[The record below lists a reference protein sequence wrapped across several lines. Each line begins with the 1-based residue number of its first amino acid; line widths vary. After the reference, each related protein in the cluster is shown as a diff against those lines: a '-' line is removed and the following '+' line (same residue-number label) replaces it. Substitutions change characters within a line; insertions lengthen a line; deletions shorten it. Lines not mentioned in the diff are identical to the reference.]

1 MADNE
6 YTSGL
11 NILLGNR
18 ANTGQVQP
26 QSPEKDIQDQYDSG
40 MSGLESLIQGAP
52 AGAVE
57 NTTLDRY
64 ALGQAASGMA
74 ADEYGKLDELKYGS
88 APDQQIVDPASMIS
102 SSGQR
107 VERGLKAGWGDLV
120 KGTGETLDF
129 INAWVKPGD
138 PDPSTSM
145 GDYLKKVGTEYQ
157 NENALI
163 LSEDLK
169 DVRFNDMF
177 KAEFWNSK
185 ISRLVPYAM
194 SFVIPYGFGAKL
206 GGALLG
212 RWGLKT
218 AKALSKVDKS
228 KKIMGMPVGAM
239 GKGIG
244 MGGGG
249 PKGSGILGFLA
260 KDLGKKGYAPTA
272 KLRNTGAFI
281 GGGASANLAEGAYLS
296 GEAYTEMLNETDEN
310 GNKLFTPDEAAF
322 HAADVMGNNMY
333 WMGLDMLQ
341 YGLLFGGI
349 GKSVAKR
356 LVTSPATKE
365 PFKLG
370 IKGLTSFAV
379 RKVLPNL
386 PTIGAYASVEGLTEG
401 IQETYQEWIKYA
413 NIQEAKGEDYETMI
427 DWVKDS
433 DGVKPEIR
441 DLFWSS
447 VGLGGAM
454 GSVRGYIDSKAERQK
469 MLDEKIDLVNNNAKL
484 MDDAKTPDQQYIAE
498 QYVQDNIIADNIWNY
513 GGDGSIVIEYINGM
527 VKDNKMSQE
536 IADEYIK
543 AVEEAEKNYE
553 KHTAN
558 SMLTEAGAKQAFFRE
573 TRKTR
578 NKKQQDL
585 QQASYENDKSVIE
598 ENIKDSKKQKEAL
611 AKLEENHL
619 SIMETLKDDMSVIER
634 EIEDIYTLR
643 ADKAPTAKKTG
654 KRDARFKQQGLTK
667 DEMQEYSQAEAAEKE
682 RLEKGEFT
690 KEEREQKLYE
700 LAETDKSF
708 KDWKADLEKEQGEGF
723 LDQFDN
729 KYVMD
734 KLNPSIAK
742 KTVDTV
748 KELGG
753 KAVEAVK
760 GLFGKAKEAAPSL
773 EQVQDV
779 VGGAI
784 TQLGAMSDKVKSKA
798 TESMTRRMVIEESKK
813 KIKDAKLGN
822 LIKAIKEKDNN
833 TATEEYNKIFHPKE
847 KIAEVAQFYGVSEEV
862 MTKALNKSTEKTI
875 NFIKDKLKENP
886 NLTEQEIKDSMIK
899 EITGKKSKQA
909 LDKLA
914 KVIREKLSKT
924 KESDKDVKKKDQP
937 VVIPKTKEYQ
947 KQEESLQEGP
957 RQIKKADISKGP
969 GNTYI
974 IKTPEGDI
982 RYKDFE
988 GVSDKYVLG
997 EDTDIELRLKKPIKG
1012 QENVVEVD
1020 GKLYFQFKKD
1030 APLYESE
1037 IEVVAKGEVIGKVAQ
1052 QDYKAKDPTKR
1063 AKKADRRTIDK
1074 IVAGVKD
1081 TKENIKKLLSKSF
1094 KDHPQLETIPVNRNL
1109 EVYYDSGFGAYAL
1122 TQEIIQ
1128 KKFPGARGYVVNTQ
1142 LTDDYGSDAVAYA
1155 LGSTILISEDSV
1167 NQSDIIHETGHI
1179 YYSVMKNTPLMK
1191 RIRKLLYKTELYN
1204 KTKLEYPEL
1213 ILFNY
1218 KGDKIT
1224 LGNIYEDILTEI
1236 NNDEDVKGDL
1246 KDIVMEMNDV
1256 QGVNDARFNELFN
1269 ELRIQ
1274 LKSKGYKESRVDLQE
1289 HLIEETF
1296 TRTLE
1301 AYSYGTADAV
1311 LKGSKA
1317 QQQLRQ
1323 DLIEFYKESKKLAT
1337 EEEARDLLTLTV
1349 DNVPTLSLEAAIKH
1363 VLLDFSSADRTSP
1376 KVENSGYAGG
1386 KRAKKSRK
1394 QKVTSRSAI
1403 YSYIGNY
1410 TGRNLTD
1417 QQITDRVL
1425 KDIEKDGKLILE
1437 DPKIVEEYIKAVVT
1451 QKRRM
1456 QEFNNIG
1463 ELFKTQEEEVDGNET
1478 VDYDEETKN
1487 LAVSKSLS
1495 QFFRNIIKLHNAKNP
1510 EALMD
1515 KRDLMYNL
1523 MALAKESMNDPYTFY
1538 DRVRNHDNTNIQSM
1552 LRELDSQF
1560 KNDKALT
1567 NALLLQIQSPLEG
1580 INIETLSHGTLE
1592 FFKDKYGN
1600 VKKRWKKH
1608 RTINKSVEGSAINT
1622 IMKDVKDNGNKV
1634 AQDIADVYNELFSKR
1649 NPDSLKDRYAAAQKI
1664 LDIILDDSGKGKY
1677 VYKQALL
1684 QNRINFKGERDFLHN
1699 ILFNYTKKFGTTILD
1714 NPSFMPF
1721 DKTKQKFIPAVKT
1734 QFGNI
1739 LEPYAWIGDKQGELR
1754 AILTEGLIYSR
1765 PYNYLSMVDNVQ
1777 QDGVSIFNKENS
1789 LHNRMKN
1796 IAEVVQNEIA
1806 VSENDIIHP
1815 NNNIY
1820 TSMLYKLKAD
1830 GELANRK
1837 GEVFANPFN
1846 LTINSGLMRRLI
1858 GETKDPGATEMANTL
1873 NNLSSAELL
1882 AYDFFSFLSKYNEGI
1897 KNKKE
1902 TITYDQPIAVFS
1914 DKSRRYYIESIIAH
1928 NDKNR
1933 KLLLSKIENNPRY
1946 NDTYIKGEKVFPFT
1960 ITNNKIEGIDKAVV
1974 KFKKYIKDN
1983 KELFQNNQDFNE
1995 TKNVDAALEAYYTSY
2010 IANRFMAQQL
2020 FVADHVQTK
2029 DQVDYIKRAAGSIAG
2044 HTVYDRNIM
2053 VEPVIIKDYE
2063 KDGAVENDAMG
2074 YVLPNQA
2081 QAITSKYGV
2090 VQKVGSV
2097 FKFVYNYTEMEGK
2110 HKGKST
2116 YLKFAVHVI
2125 TPKMESENAHMKNI
2139 ADVLRARQE
2148 RVNKISGNPSNLVI
2162 AASESAAKMFVGNKN
2177 HIYDISPD
2185 NFNMDYINTQQD
2197 NLYMEGDAESQMFK
2211 FKGLHGEGLGIQL
2224 ELDKK
2229 SDERFFPSQLF
2240 YHTATNISNA
2250 QEQTLV
2256 DEMFELRTDVMNIN
2270 NKQRNE
2276 GLIPFNNNSVLKERD
2291 LFKSSITEDVYG
2303 NLITSMYEYTHPM
2316 YPYLNAT
2323 HNSMAT
2329 GRITHKGTKMYTKGA
2344 IGYQSS
2350 SLGYDLKAYEA
2361 GLYEG
2366 NEKVLASEAIVPEFL
2381 EKQGVKKGDVFIG
2394 TRVPAHGKV
2403 SSSVFIVKDFHDQV
2417 PGSASATSNITIPA
2431 EVSKNWGADLDGDSI
2446 HMNFKWKKGAELNP
2460 TKEQAKE
2467 TNNWKTKSN
2476 RFINAYIDL
2485 ISRDKKAEITADIN
2499 FEEDA
2504 KIAIKKSK
2512 DFYKKGQ
2519 DKKSSQ
2525 LTPLG
2530 DAQMF
2535 EDNVP
2540 AKHLVGIIASLQRTF
2555 NIMSN
2560 SQDALPFDITIKGV
2574 DKKVKTTETFN
2585 DNKED
2590 KDDPGTWFGVAQL
2603 LNIALDNAKWQYAGQ
2618 LGLDM
2623 QSVFS
2628 YTMLRRLGYSLNDLS
2643 VMFNDPIVK
2652 DYMEYKRSKSKNY
2665 ISNDSEI
2672 KQLFEEKSDLFE
2684 NEFLEFT
2691 KSKGIYANLNS
2702 IMQQKKI
2709 DINLNNLKSSNE
2721 KTVKKEQGK
2730 ILAMIYSLEKFN
2742 QYIINP
2748 FSKAFTIHQT
2758 IEKNPNELNK
2768 INLAIKEVSKPDTVI
2783 PLLGKQGV
2791 LYTLKDKTIN
2801 NQIVDHATKLFDTI
2815 LERASKTDIRYTP
2828 YMQGILLDKKID
2840 SQTINQII
2848 INDLKNNIAVLNDG
2862 KSPKDLVIEFKDL
2875 LKRNPENEFLTKVL
2889 EIKTLKNGNDVV
2901 VLNSIETGDLV
2912 SQARIEEFR
2921 EAFDELNPTDQNLIF
2936 KLEYQFNGFGLTGAY
2951 GSAQSF
2957 TPFFSKKYIE
2967 KINEEIKTIVE
2978 NNQTKEPN
2986 GTELSQAISDIKN
2999 KPQSYDARKG
3009 IKEVSKNNNNF
3020 EIKLPGKKAK
3030 KRIYSETSYNNDYLG
3045 SGVER
3050 LSFENWNKDKGI
3062 DISKIDKNST
3072 TYEMQFD
3079 RYNSYL
3085 HQLDLVRNM
3094 ENNLLKKPL
3103 SKYTTEGLYDLA
3115 RDLRKMDN
3123 AASKGLAYEVEK
3135 EIGQKVFKKQAD
3147 FLRRKGAEQGYKY
3160 NVPGEDGVP
3169 QEDLSNFRAWL
3180 GSNNMTSKR
3189 PEIQYLI
3196 NEAQKEYRK
3205 YLRSFKR
3212 YKNMIEGAN
3221 NALIRSKMKGIS
3233 VLERV
3238 RQGFDQ
3244 NARYQYIYGNI
3255 ATLEGGN
3262 VRLFTEE
3269 EIAEN
3274 FDNLTQEERNY
3285 YNQYKAVAE
3294 LLLGAQ
3300 ETNGT
3305 VVPGM
3310 QMGEIENMSRSGL
3323 FSLYDSMIDSS
3334 DYNRVLVYGTDKD
3347 GKRALKTFYEWKYDV
3362 YKGRTK
3368 KLRLDSGREI
3378 LELDKLRTKA
3388 KQLKAKGKHEDGT
3401 DIMLSDAEYDALVNN
3416 GGMLKRMVGYEA
3428 TGIDAELIQEY
3439 ERRKGVKAQKITY
3452 DINTTLLEFARGS
3465 IFRHGENLNEIP
3477 DGFAGMGN
3485 LAILTDSII
3494 AFNKNLDNKNAV
3506 NYLTRWW
3513 KEGFIERKQQQ
3524 SSLGKSGDKV
3534 IDLFVRLTS
3543 LRLLGFNMTVA
3554 VGNVLAGKYQ
3564 ELRKRGGKQFIKGE
3578 SRYWKDI
3585 MKSRN
3590 ILKENRIIEYSF
3602 DDFVHLSEPKGMF
3615 GQIEKLSY
3623 IFMDKT
3629 EGYIQG
3635 AAFLGELTDQEYN
3648 TGNISEQRVM
3658 QINHKIST
3666 LHGEGYTALDQNM
3679 LAMYSY
3685 GRALLQFKKWFVTLI
3700 QDRFKAED
3708 IDRFGEVN
3716 VGSYRAAGE
3725 FTVNLFK
3732 QFFKGEITMES
3743 IVNVYNNSS
3752 EKRQKEMK
3760 AYINGLG
3767 IGVTLLSLIAIME
3780 DDDDTD
3786 QGTLRA
3792 LKKLSNDVFVTTD
3805 LKRFVNYTMV
3815 PASLSTIKNTMR
3827 MMEESVRGD
3836 KIKRTGPYGEAG
3848 TSKALKTA
3856 KYDISPYA
3864 SVRKSIANR
3873 LYTGAQEKKETSSL
3887 IR

>member
-11 NILLGNR
+11 NVLLGDR
-18 ANTGQVQP
+18 ANARQVKP

-74 ADEYGKLDELKYGS
+74 ADEYGKLDELSYGS
-88 APDQQIVDPASMIS
+88 APQQQIVDPASMIS

-129 INAWVKPGD
+129 INAWARPGD

-157 NENALI
+157 NENALV
-163 LSEDLK
+163 LSEDLQ
-169 DVRFNDMF
+169 DITFRDMF
-177 KAEFWNSK
+177 RPEFWTSK

-194 SFVIPYGFGAKL
+194 SFVVPYGIGAKA

-212 RWGLKT
+212 RYGLKA
-218 AKALSKVDKS
+218 AKALSKADKS

-244 MGGGG
+244 MGGNGI
-249 PKGSGILGFLA
+249 KGSGILGYLA
-260 KDLGKKGYAPTA
+260 KDLGKKGIAPTA

-281 GGGASANLAEGAYLS
+281 GGGAGANLAEGAYLS

-310 GNKLFTPDEAAF
+310 GNKLFTPDEAAS
-322 HAADVMGNNMY
+322 HAAGVMADNAW
-333 WMGLDMLQ
+333 WMGVDALQ

-349 GKSVAKR
+349 GKNMARRLIINPVAKDP
-356 LVTSPATKE
+356 LK
-365 PFKLG
+365 KG
-370 IKGLTSFAV
+370 ISALTAQAV

-386 PTIGAYASVEGLTEG
+386 PAAGAYASIEGITEG
-401 IQETYQEWIKYA
+401 VQETYQEWIKYV
-413 NIQEAKGEDYETMI
+413 NIQEAKGEDYESMT
-427 DWVKDS
+427 DWIKDG
-433 DGVKPEIR
+433 DGVKAEIR

-454 GSVRGYIDSKAERQK
+454 GGARGYYDAVAERQK
-469 MLDEKIDLVNNNAKL
+469 MKDEKADLINNNAKL
-484 MDDAKTPDQQYIAE
+484 RDDAKTPDQQYIAE
-498 QYVQDNIIADNIWNY
+498 QYIQDNILADNIWNY
-513 GGDGSIVIEYINGM
+513 GGDGSVVIEYINNM
-527 VKDNKMSQE
+527 VKDNKMGQE
-536 IADEYIK
+536 TADEYIK

-553 KHTAN
+553 KHTLN
-558 SMLTEAGAKQAFFRE
+558 SLLTESGAKQAFFRE

-585 QQASYENDKSVIE
+585 QQASYENDKAVTI
-598 ENIKDSKKQKEAL
+598 ENIKDSKKQKAAL

-643 ADKAPTAKKTG
+643 ADKAPTAEKTG

-667 DEMQEYSQAEAAEKE
+667 DEMQEYSQEEATEKE

-700 LAETDKSF
+700 LSNTDKSF

-734 KLNPSIAK
+734 KISPSIAK

-753 KAVEAVK
+753 KALETAKDLGGKAVEGVK
-760 GLFGKAKEAAPSL
+760 GLFGKAKDKAKSPETKEA
-773 EQVQDV
+773 
-779 VGGAI
+779 I
-784 TQLGAMSDKVKSKA
+784 KKVKEYTEDKITPTAKKYLLKLLESGKIAATTVASIVGTGINKIINRGDIDKA
-798 TESMTRRMVIEESKK
+798 VKKEERAESK
-813 KIKDAKLGN
+813 
-822 LIKAIKEKDNN
+822 E
-833 TATEEYNKIFHPKE
+833 
-847 KIAEVAQFYGVSEEV
+847 
-862 MTKALNKSTEKTI
+862 
-875 NFIKDKLKENP
+875 
-886 NLTEQEIKDSMIK
+886 
-899 EITGKKSKQA
+899 
-909 LDKLA
+909 
-914 KVIREKLSKT
+914 KT
-924 KESDKDVKKKDQP
+924 KESDKDVKKKDQT

-947 KQEESLQEGP
+947 RQEESLQEGP

-1030 APLYESE
+1030 TPLYESE

-1052 QDYKAKDPTKR
+1052 QDYKAKGPTKR
-1063 AKKADRRTIDK
+1063 AKKVDKRVIDK

-1081 TKENIKKLLSKSF
+1081 AKENIKKLLSKSF

-1122 TQEIIQ
+1122 AQEIIQ

-1155 LGSTILISEDSV
+1155 LGSAILISEDSV

-1179 YYSVMKNTPLMK
+1179 YYSLMKNTPLMK

-1218 KGDKIT
+1218 KGDKVT
-1224 LGNIYEDILTEI
+1224 LGNIYENILTEI
-1236 NNDEDVKGDL
+1236 NNDEEVTGDL
-1246 KDIVMEMNDV
+1246 KDIVIEMSDV

-1289 HLIEETF
+1289 HLTEETF

-1301 AYSYGTADAV
+1301 SYSYGTADAV

-1317 QQQLRQ
+1317 QQQLRK

-1337 EEEARDLLTLTV
+1337 EEEARDLLALTV

-1386 KRAKKSRK
+1386 KRAKKSRL

-1410 TGRNLTD
+1410 TGRSLTD

-1425 KDIEKDGKLILE
+1425 KDIEKDGRLILD
-1437 DPKIVEEYIKAVVT
+1437 DPKIVEGYIKAVVT

-1456 QEFNNIG
+1456 QEFDNIG
-1463 ELFKTQEEEVDGNET
+1463 ELFNTKEEEVDSSET

-1487 LAVSKSLS
+1487 LGVSKSLS
-1495 QFFRNIIKLHNAKNP
+1495 QFFRSIIKLHNAKNP
-1510 EALMD
+1510 DTLMD

-1523 MALAKESMNDPYTFY
+1523 MALAKESINDSYMFY
-1538 DRVRNHDNTNIQSM
+1538 DRVRNHDNSNTRFM
-1552 LRELDSQF
+1552 LDELDSQF
-1560 KNDKALT
+1560 KNDKVLT

-1580 INIETLSHGTLE
+1580 IKIETLSHNTLE
-1592 FFKDKYGN
+1592 FFKNKYGN
-1600 VKKRWKKH
+1600 IEKRWKKYK
-1608 RTINKSVEGSAINT
+1608 TINKSVEGSALNT
-1622 IMKDVKDNGNKV
+1622 ILKDVKNNNSVIKKE
-1634 AQDIADVYNELFSKR
+1634 IIEVYNTLFQNYK
-1649 NPDSLKDRYAAAQKI
+1649 PTKKAKYAAAERI
-1664 LDIILDDSGKGKY
+1664 LNIILDKSSKGKFI
-1677 VYKQALL
+1677 YKQALL
-1684 QNRINFKGERDFLHN
+1684 QNKINFKGESVLLEN
-1699 ILFNYTKKFGTTILD
+1699 ILFEHTRNEYG
-1714 NPSFMPF
+1714 NPSLTYSPEGEIIAHGGKKVGFIF
-1721 DKTKQKFIPAVKT
+1721 DRGKTE
-1734 QFGNI
+1734 FGKG
-1739 LEPYAWIGDKQGELR
+1739 LFEKQGELNG
-1754 AILTEGLIYSR
+1754 ILTEGLVYSR
-1765 PYNYLSMVDNVQ
+1765 PYNYLSMVDNVK
-1777 QDGVSIFNKENS
+1777 QDGVSVFNKENS

-1796 IAEVVQNEIA
+1796 IAEVVQNDIA
-1806 VSENDIIHP
+1806 INENDIMHS

-1830 GELANRK
+1830 GELANNK
-1837 GEVFANPFN
+1837 GEILDNPFN
-1846 LTINSGLMRRLI
+1846 LTINSGLMRRLVR
-1858 GETKDPGATEMANTL
+1858 GTKDPGASQIANTL
-1873 NNLSSAELL
+1873 NDLSSAELL
-1882 AYDFFSFLSKYNEGI
+1882 ASDFFSFLSRYNEGL
-1897 KNKKE
+1897 KNNK
-1902 TITYDQPIAVFS
+1902 TRIIYDQPIAVFS
-1914 DKSRRYYIESIIAH
+1914 DKSRRYYIESLIAH
-1928 NDKNR
+1928 NDITR
-1933 KLLLSKIENNPRY
+1933 KVILSKITNNPVY
-1946 NDTYIKGEKVFPFT
+1946 KEKLKYKGTEKEAGKEIFPFT
-1960 ITNNKIEGIDKAVV
+1960 ITNNRIEGMSGLIQNW
-1974 KFKKYIKDN
+1974 KDFANKN
-1983 KELFQNNQDFNE
+1983 KELFKNNEDLKE
-1995 TKNVDAALEAYYTSY
+1995 TENVDAALEAYLTSY

-2020 FVADHVQTK
+2020 FVADHRQTK
-2029 DQVDYIKRAAGSIAG
+2029 DEVDYIKRAAGSIAG

-2097 FKFVYNYTEMEGK
+2097 FKFVYNYTEMDGK

-2148 RVNKISGNPSNLVI
+2148 RINQVSGNPSNLVI
-2162 AASESAAKMFVGNKN
+2162 AASESASKLFVGDKS

-2197 NLYMEGDAESQMFK
+2197 NLYMEGDVESQMFK

-2240 YHTATNISNA
+2240 YHTATNINNA
-2250 QEQTLV
+2250 QEQKLV

-2270 NKQRNE
+2270 NEQRNK
-2276 GLIPFNNNSVLKERD
+2276 GLIPFGNNDVIKEKD
-2291 LFKSSITEDVYG
+2291 LLKSSITEDVYG
-2303 NLITSMYEYTHPM
+2303 NLLPSMYEYTHPM

-2323 HNSMAT
+2323 HNSAAT

-2381 EKQGVKKGDVFIG
+2381 EKQGIKRGDVFIG

-2460 TKEQAKE
+2460 TERQAKE

-2476 RFINAYIDL
+2476 RFIDAYIDL

-2504 KIAIKKSK
+2504 KIAIEKSK
-2512 DFYKKGQ
+2512 DFYGEGK

-2530 DAQMF
+2530 DAEMF

-2684 NEFLEFT
+2684 NEFLNFT
-2691 KSKGIYANLNS
+2691 KNKGIYANLNS
-2702 IMQQKKI
+2702 IMSQQKEGRGFI
-2709 DINLNNLKSSNE
+2709 NINLNNLKSSSK
-2721 KTVKKEQGK
+2721 KTVKAEQGK
-2730 ILAMIYSLEKFN
+2730 VLAMIYSLEKFN
-2742 QYIINP
+2742 QHIIKP

-2768 INLAIKEVSKPDTVI
+2768 TNLAIKEASKPDTVI

-2791 LYTLKDKTIN
+2791 LYTLKNKTIN
-2801 NQIVDHATKLFDTI
+2801 NQIVDHATKLFDTV

-2828 YMQGILLDKKID
+2828 YMQSILLDKKVD

-2848 INDLKNNIAVLNDG
+2848 ITNLKNNIPVLNNA

-2875 LKRNPENEFLTKVL
+2875 LKRQSENEFITKAL
-2889 EIKTLKNGNDVV
+2889 EIKQKNGNDVV
-2901 VLNSIETGDLV
+2901 ILNSIETGDLV

-2921 EAFDELNPTDQNLIF
+2921 EAFDNLNPADQDLIF
-2936 KLEYQFNGFGLTGAY
+2936 NLEYQFNGFGLTGAY

-2957 TPFFSKKYIE
+2957 TPFFSKEYIKKINKYIE
-2967 KINEEIKTIVE
+2967 DIVDK
-2978 NNQTKEPN
+2978 NQTEKSN
-2986 GTELSQAISDIKN
+2986 GTEINQAIKVIRN
-2999 KPQSYDARKG
+2999 KPQSYDARG
-3009 IKEVSKNNNNF
+3009 SVKEVSKNNNSF
-3020 EIKLPGKKAK
+3020 EIKEPGKKPK
-3030 KRIYSETSYNNDYLG
+3030 KRIYSETSYNNDHLG
-3045 SGVER
+3045 SGVTEMI
-3050 LSFENWNKDKGI
+3050 FEDWAKDKGI
-3062 DISKIDKNST
+3062 NISKIDKNSK
-3072 TYEMQFD
+3072 TYEMLFD

-3085 HQLDLVRNM
+3085 HQLGLVRNM
-3094 ENNLLKKPL
+3094 ESNLLKKPL
-3103 SKYTTEGLYDLA
+3103 SKYTLEGLYDLA

-3123 AASKGLAYEVEK
+3123 TASKGLAYKVEK

-3147 FLRRKGAEQGYKY
+3147 FLRKKGTEQGYKY

-3221 NALIRSKMKGIS
+3221 DALIKSKMKGIS
-3233 VLERV
+3233 ILERV

-3244 NARYQYIYGNI
+3244 NVRYQYIYGNI

-3262 VRLFTEE
+3262 VRMFTPE

-3274 FDNLTQEERNY
+3274 GVELTKEELDY
-3285 YNQYKAVAE
+3285 YNMYKAVAQ

-3300 ETNGT
+3300 NTNGV

-3310 QMGEIENMSRSGL
+3310 QIGEIENMSRSGL

-3347 GKRALKTFYEWKYDV
+3347 GTRALKTFYEWKYDV

-3368 KLRLDSGREI
+3368 KLKLDSGKEI

-3416 GGMLKRMVGYEA
+3416 GAMLKRMVGYEA

-3524 SSLGKSGDKV
+3524 SRLGKSGDKA
-3534 IDLFVRLTS
+3534 IDLFVRITS
-3543 LRLLGFNMTVA
+3543 LRLLGFNVSVA
-3554 VGNVLAGKYQ
+3554 IGNVLAGKYQ
-3564 ELRKRGGKQFIKGE
+3564 ELRKRGGKQFVKGE

-3585 MKSRN
+3585 MRSRN

-3602 DDFVHLSEPKGMF
+3602 DDFVHLSEPKGLF

-3725 FTVNLFK
+3725 FTVNLFR

-3815 PASLSTIKNTMR
+3815 PASLSTMKNTMR

-3848 TSKALKTA
+3848 TSKAAKTA
-3856 KYDISPYA
+3856 LYDIAPYA

-3873 LYTGAQEKKETSSL
+3873 SYKGQQEKKETSSL

>member
-74 ADEYGKLDELKYGS
+74 ADEYSKLDELSYGS
-88 APDQQIVDPASMIS
+88 APQQQIVDPAEMIS
-102 SSGQR
+102 SPGQR

-120 KGTGETLDF
+120 KGTGDMVNF
-129 INAWVKPGD
+129 MNAWVKPGD
-138 PDPSTSM
+138 PDPSTPI
-145 GDYLKKVGTEYQ
+145 GEYLKKVGTEFQ

-163 LSEDLK
+163 LSEDLQ
-169 DVRFNDMF
+169 DITFRDMLRG
-177 KAEFWNSK
+177 EFWNSK

-194 SFVIPYGFGAKL
+194 SFIVPYGVGASIGRGAAGMLGKWGAKT
-206 GGALLG
+206 
-212 RWGLKT
+212 LKSVS
-218 AKALSKVDKS
+218 KADKS
-228 KKIMGMPVGAM
+228 RTFMGMPVGTM
-239 GKGIG
+239 GKGVG
-244 MGGGG
+244 MGSSGRQ
-249 PKGSGILGFLA
+249 GSGLLGFIA
-260 KDLGKKGYAPTA
+260 KDLGKKGIAPTK
-272 KLRNTGAFI
+272 KLRDLGGFV
-281 GGGASANLAEGAYLS
+281 GGGFGANMAEGAYLS

-310 GNKLFTPDEAAF
+310 GNKLFTPDEAAS
-322 HAADVMGNNMY
+322 HAAGVMGDNLK
-333 WMGLDMLQ
+333 WVAVDALQ
-341 YGLLFGGI
+341 YGVLFGGL
-349 GKSVAKR
+349 GKNMARR
-356 LVTSPATKE
+356 LVSSPAQKE
-365 PFKLG
+365 PFKLSV
-370 IKGLTSFAV
+370 KGLTDFAV
-379 RKVLPNL
+379 RKALPL
-386 PTIGAYASVEGLTEG
+386 MPAGAAYASVEGITEG
-401 IQETYQEWIKYA
+401 IQETYQEWIKYTA
-413 NIQEAKGEDYETMI
+413 IQEAKGEDYETLT
-427 DWVKDS
+427 DWVKDG
-433 DGVKPEIR
+433 DGVRPEIR
-441 DLFWSS
+441 DLFWSA
-447 VGLGGAM
+447 VGLGAAM
-454 GSVRGYIDSKAERQK
+454 GGSRGFYDANAERQK
-469 MLDEKIDLVNNNAKL
+469 MLDEKIDLLNNNAKML
-484 MDDAKTPDQQYIAE
+484 DDAKTLDE
-498 QYVQDNIIADNIWNY
+498 QYEAEERMFDNVIGFNVWNY
-513 GGDGSIVIEYINGM
+513 DGDGSISVEYINNL
-527 VKDNKMSQE
+527 VKDGKRSQE
-536 IADEYIK
+536 WADGKIK
-543 AVEEAEKNYE
+543 DVEQLEKNFE
-553 KHTAN
+553 KHSIN
-558 SMLTEAGAKQAFFRE
+558 SILTESGAKAAFFKE
-573 TRKTR
+573 TRKT
-578 NKKQQDL
+578 KKLKEIEIEKAIYEKDK
-585 QQASYENDKSVIE
+585 SIINETYENSKERE
-598 ENIKDSKKQKEAL
+598 EKL
-611 AKLEENHL
+611 AVLKENH
-619 SIMETLKDDMSVIER
+619 SIVIKEKQEELDILKTELQ
-634 EIEDIYTLR
+634 DIYTLR
-643 ADKAPTAKKTG
+643 MDKAPIAKKTG
-654 KRDARFKQQGLTK
+654 KRDARFKKQGLTK
-667 DEMQEYSQAEAAEKE
+667 EQMQEYSQEAVAEKE
-682 RLEKGEFT
+682 RLEKGDFT

-748 KELGG
+748 KELGTKAFETAKDLGG
-753 KAVEAVK
+753 KAAEGVK
-760 GLFGKAKEAAPSL
+760 GLF
-773 EQVQDV
+773 
-779 VGGAI
+779 
-784 TQLGAMSDKVKSKA
+784 T
-798 TESMTRRMVIEESKK
+798 
-813 KIKDAKLGN
+813 
-822 LIKAIKEKDNN
+822 
-833 TATEEYNKIFHPKE
+833 
-847 KIAEVAQFYGVSEEV
+847 
-862 MTKALNKSTEKTI
+862 
-875 NFIKDKLKENP
+875 
-886 NLTEQEIKDSMIK
+886 
-899 EITGKKSKQA
+899 
-909 LDKLA
+909 
-914 KVIREKLSKT
+914 KT
-924 KESDKDVKKKDQP
+924 KEVVTSEETKKEVKSNLDKAKNWVEKNLESSKEAISEVIEKAKKEGKTAKDVIKELRVGKKLKGATKQVYDAIEKFAAARIADKEGKTWPEFIKGMFTTPQEGVKKKDQKRI
-937 VVIPKTKEYQ
+937 VPKTKDYQ

-988 GVSDKYVLG
+988 GASDKYVLG

-1030 APLYESE
+1030 ASLYESE

-1052 QDYKAKDPTKR
+1052 QDYKAKGPTKR
-1063 AKKADRRTIDK
+1063 AKKADKRAIDK
-1074 IVAGVKD
+1074 IIAGVKD

-1094 KDHPQLETIPVNRNL
+1094 KDHPQLEITQVNSNHNL
-1109 EVYYDSGFGAYAL
+1109 YYESGSYASAKVE
-1122 TQEIIQ
+1122 EIIQ
-1128 KKFPGARGYVVNTQ
+1128 KKFPGKRGYVINKR
-1142 LTDDYGSDAVAYA
+1142 LTDDYGNEVTAYA
-1155 LGSTILISEDSV
+1155 IGSVVLINEDSV

-1191 RIRKLLYKTELYN
+1191 RIRKLLYKTKLYED
-1204 KTKLEYPEL
+1204 TKMEYPEL

-1218 KGDKIT
+1218 KGDKVT
-1224 LGNIYEDILTEI
+1224 LGNIYENILTEI
-1236 NNDEDVKGDL
+1236 NRDENIAGDL
-1246 KDIVMEMNDV
+1246 KDIVIEMSDV

-1317 QQQLRQ
+1317 QQQLRK

-1337 EEEARDLLTLTV
+1337 EEEARDLLTLSV

-1403 YSYIGNY
+1403 YAYISNY

-1437 DPKIVEEYIKAVVT
+1437 DSKIVEGYIKAVVT

-1463 ELFKTQEEEVDGNET
+1463 ELFKTQEDEVDDNQT

-1487 LAVSKSLS
+1487 LGVSKSLS

-1510 EALMD
+1510 DALMD

-1567 NALLLQIQSPLEG
+1567 NALLLQVQSPLEG
-1580 INIETLSHGTLE
+1580 INIETLSHGALQ

-1796 IAEVVQNEIA
+1796 IAEVVQNEITI
-1806 VSENDIIHP
+1806 SENDIMHP
-1815 NNNIY
+1815 DNNIY

-1837 GEVFANPFN
+1837 GEVFTNPFN
-1846 LTINSGLMRRLI
+1846 LTINSGLMRRFI
-1858 GETKDPGATEMANTL
+1858 GEVKDPASLEMANTL
-1873 NNLSSAELL
+1873 NDLTPTELL

-1933 KLLLSKIENNPRY
+1933 KLLLSKIKNNPRY
-1946 NDTYIKGEKVFPFT
+1946 NATYKNGKDKVFPFT
-1960 ITNNKIEGIDKAVV
+1960 ITNNKIEGIDGAVV

-1983 KELFQNNQDFNE
+1983 KELFQNNEDFNE

-2020 FVADHVQTK
+2020 FVADHIQTK
-2029 DQVDYIKRAAGSIAG
+2029 DQIDYIKRAAGSIAG

-2053 VEPVIIKDYE
+2053 VEPVIIKDYY
-2063 KDGAVENDAMG
+2063 KDGAIENDAMG

-2148 RVNKISGNPSNLVI
+2148 RVNKISGDPSNLVI
-2162 AASESAAKMFVGNKN
+2162 AASESAAKMFVGDKN

-2185 NFNMDYINTQQD
+2185 NFNMDYINAQQD
-2197 NLYMEGDAESQMFK
+2197 NLYMEGDAKSQMFK

-2250 QEQTLV
+2250 QEQALV

-2276 GLIPFNNNSVLKERD
+2276 GLIPFNNDSVLKERD

-2381 EKQGVKKGDVFIG
+2381 EKQGVKRGDVFIG

-2476 RFINAYIDL
+2476 RFIDAYIDL

-2530 DAQMF
+2530 DAKMF

-2590 KDDPGTWFGVAQL
+2590 KNDPGTWFGVAQL

-2684 NEFLEFT
+2684 NEFLNFT
-2691 KSKGIYANLNS
+2691 KNKGIYANLNS

-2709 DINLNNLKSSNE
+2709 DINLNNLKNSNKKIV
-2721 KTVKKEQGK
+2721 KTEQGK
-2730 ILAMIYSLEKFN
+2730 VLAMIYSLEKFN
-2742 QYIINP
+2742 QHIINP
-2748 FSKAFTIHQT
+2748 FSKAFTVHQS

-2768 INLAIKEVSKPDTVI
+2768 VNRAIKEASKPNTNI
-2783 PLLGKQGV
+2783 PLLGKKGIP
-2791 LYTLKDKTIN
+2791 YTLKDKTIN

-2828 YMQGILLDKKID
+2828 YMQDIIEHQDDPTYIPYTNIRQSPKVD
-2840 SQTINQII
+2840 SQIINQII
-2848 INDLKNNIAVLNDG
+2848 INDLKNNITVLNDG

-2921 EAFDELNPTDQNLIF
+2921 EAFADLNTDDQNLIF

-2957 TPFFSKKYIE
+2957 TPFFNKEYIE
-2967 KINEEIKTIVE
+2967 KINDWIQTIVD
-2978 NNQTKEPN
+2978 NNQTKEPS

-3009 IKEVSKNNNNF
+3009 IEEASKNNNNF

-3030 KRIYSETSYNNDYLG
+3030 KRIYSETSYNNDHLG
-3045 SGVER
+3045 TGTAR
-3050 LSFENWNKDKGI
+3050 MTFENWNKDKGI
-3062 DISKIDKNST
+3062 DISKIDKNSK
-3072 TYEMQFD
+3072 TYEMLFD

-3085 HQLDLVRNM
+3085 HQLGLVRNM

-3103 SKYTTEGLYDLA
+3103 SKYSLEGLYDLA

-3123 AASKGLAYEVEK
+3123 TASKGLAYEVEK
-3135 EIGQKVFKKQAD
+3135 EIGQKAFKMQVEGFKKTRDREGFIGLKKAG
-3147 FLRRKGAEQGYKY
+3147 LKQGYKY

-3262 VRLFTEE
+3262 IRLFTEE

-3416 GGMLKRMVGYEA
+3416 GAMLKRMVGYEA

-3524 SSLGKSGDKV
+3524 SRLGKSGDKV

-3554 VGNVLAGKYQ
+3554 TGNVLAGKYQ

-3578 SRYWKDI
+3578 KRYWVDRK
-3585 MKSRN
+3585 KSWK
-3590 ILKENRIIEYSF
+3590 ILRENRIIEYSF
-3602 DDFVHLSEPKGMF
+3602 DDFVHLSEPKGVF

-3732 QFFKGEITMES
+3732 QFFKGELTMES
-3743 IVNVYNNSS
+3743 IVNAYNNSS

-3815 PASLSTIKNTMR
+3815 PASLSTMKNTMR

-3873 LYTGAQEKKETSSL
+3873 LYTGPQEKKETSSL

>member
-11 NILLGNR
+11 NVLLGDR
-18 ANTGQVQP
+18 ANARQVKP

-64 ALGQAASGMA
+64 ALGQAASGIA
-74 ADEYGKLDELKYGS
+74 ADEYGKLDELSYGS
-88 APDQQIVDPASMIS
+88 APQQQIVDPASMIS
-102 SSGQR
+102 SPGQR

-120 KGTGETLDF
+120 KGTGDMVSF
-129 INAWVKPGD
+129 MNAWVKPGD
-138 PDPSTSM
+138 PDPSTPI
-145 GDYLKKVGTEYQ
+145 GEYLKKVGTEFQ

-163 LSEDLK
+163 LSEDLQ
-169 DVRFNDMF
+169 DITFRDMLRG
-177 KAEFWNSK
+177 EFWNSK

-194 SFVIPYGFGAKL
+194 SFIVPYGVGASVGRGAAGMLGKWGAKT
-206 GGALLG
+206 
-212 RWGLKT
+212 LKSVS
-218 AKALSKVDKS
+218 KADKS
-228 KKIMGMPVGAM
+228 KTFMGMPVGTM
-239 GKGIG
+239 GKGVG
-244 MGGGG
+244 MGSRGRQ
-249 PKGSGILGFLA
+249 GSGLLGFIA
-260 KDLGKKGYAPTA
+260 KDLGKKGVAPTK
-272 KLRNTGAFI
+272 KLRDLGGFV
-281 GGGASANLAEGAYLS
+281 GGGFGANMAEGAYLS

-310 GNKLFTPDEAAF
+310 GNKLFTPDEAAS
-322 HAADVMGNNMY
+322 HAAGVMGDNLK
-333 WMGLDMLQ
+333 WVAVDALQ
-341 YGLLFGGI
+341 YGVLFGGL
-349 GKSVAKR
+349 GKNMARR
-356 LVTSPATKE
+356 LVTSPAQKE
-365 PFKLG
+365 PFKLSV
-370 IKGLTSFAV
+370 KGLTDFAV
-379 RKVLPNL
+379 RKALPL
-386 PTIGAYASVEGLTEG
+386 MPAGAAYASVEGITEG
-401 IQETYQEWIKYA
+401 IQETYQEWIKYTA
-413 NIQEAKGEDYETMI
+413 IQEAKGEDYETLT
-427 DWVKDS
+427 DWIKDG
-433 DGVKPEIR
+433 DGVRPEIR
-441 DLFWSS
+441 DLFWSA

-454 GSVRGYIDSKAERQK
+454 GGSRGFYDSNAERQK
-469 MLDEKIDLVNNNAKL
+469 MLDEKVDLLNSNAKML
-484 MDDAKTPDQQYIAE
+484 DDAKTLDE
-498 QYVQDNIIADNIWNY
+498 QYEAEERMFDNVIGLNVWYYD
-513 GGDGSIVIEYINGM
+513 GDGSISTEYINNL
-527 VKDNKMSQE
+527 VKDGKRLQE
-536 IADEYIK
+536 WADGKIK
-543 AVEEAEKNYE
+543 DVEQLEKNYE
-553 KHTAN
+553 KHSIN
-558 SMLTEAGAKQAFFRE
+558 SILTESGAKQAFFKE
-573 TRKTR
+573 TRKT
-578 NKKQQDL
+578 KKLKEIEIEKSIYEKDK
-585 QQASYENDKSVIE
+585 SIINEIYENPKERE
-598 ENIKDSKKQKEAL
+598 EKL
-611 AKLEENHL
+611 AILKENH
-619 SIMETLKDDMSVIER
+619 SIVMKEKQEELNILETELQ
-634 EIEDIYTLR
+634 DIYTLR
-643 ADKAPTAKKTG
+643 MDKAPIAKKTG
-654 KRDARFKQQGLTK
+654 KRDARFKKQGLTK
-667 DEMQEYSQAEAAEKE
+667 EQMQEYSQEEVAEKE
-682 RLEKGEFT
+682 RLEKGDFT

-734 KLNPSIAK
+734 KISPSIAK

-753 KAVEAVK
+753 KALETAKDLGGKAVEGVK
-760 GLFGKAKEAAPSL
+760 GLF
-773 EQVQDV
+773 
-779 VGGAI
+779 
-784 TQLGAMSDKVKSKA
+784 T
-798 TESMTRRMVIEESKK
+798 
-813 KIKDAKLGN
+813 
-822 LIKAIKEKDNN
+822 
-833 TATEEYNKIFHPKE
+833 
-847 KIAEVAQFYGVSEEV
+847 
-862 MTKALNKSTEKTI
+862 
-875 NFIKDKLKENP
+875 
-886 NLTEQEIKDSMIK
+886 
-899 EITGKKSKQA
+899 
-909 LDKLA
+909 
-914 KVIREKLSKT
+914 KT
-924 KESDKDVKKKDQP
+924 KEVVTSEETKKEVKSNLDKAKNWVEKNLESSKEAISEVIEKAKKEGKTAKDVIKELRIGKKLKGATKQVYDAIEKFAAARIADKEGKTWPEFIKEMFTTPQEGVKKKDQKTI
-937 VVIPKTKEYQ
+937 VPKTKDYQ

-988 GVSDKYVLG
+988 GASDKYVLG
-997 EDTDIELRLKKPIKG
+997 EDADIELRLKKPIKD

-1037 IEVVAKGEVIGKVAQ
+1037 IEVVAKGKVIGKVAQ
-1052 QDYKAKDPTKR
+1052 QDYKAKGPTKR
-1063 AKKADRRTIDK
+1063 AKKADKRAIDK
-1074 IVAGVKD
+1074 IIAGVKD

-1094 KDHPQLETIPVNRNL
+1094 KDHPQLETTQVNSNHNL
-1109 EVYYDSGFGAYAL
+1109 YYESGSYASAKVE
-1122 TQEIIQ
+1122 EIIQ
-1128 KKFPGARGYVVNTQ
+1128 KKFPGKRGYVINKR
-1142 LTDDYGSDAVAYA
+1142 LTDDYGNEVTAYA
-1155 LGSTILISEDSV
+1155 IGSVVLINEDSV

-1218 KGDKIT
+1218 KGDKVT
-1224 LGNIYEDILTEI
+1224 LGNIYENILTEI
-1236 NNDEDVKGDL
+1236 NNDEDVTGDL
-1246 KDIVMEMNDV
+1246 KDIVIEMSDV

-1410 TGRNLTD
+1410 TGRSLTD

-1425 KDIEKDGKLILE
+1425 KDIEKDGRLILD
-1437 DPKIVEEYIKAVVT
+1437 DPKIVEGYIKAIVT

-1456 QEFNNIG
+1456 QEFDNIG
-1463 ELFKTQEEEVDGNET
+1463 ELFNTKEEEVDSSET

-1487 LAVSKSLS
+1487 LGVSKSLS
-1495 QFFRNIIKLHNAKNP
+1495 QFFRSIIKLHNAKNP
-1510 EALMD
+1510 DTLMD

-1523 MALAKESMNDPYTFY
+1523 MALAKESMNDSYMFY
-1538 DRVRNHDNTNIQSM
+1538 DRVRNHDNSNTRFM
-1552 LRELDSQF
+1552 LDELDSQF
-1560 KNDKALT
+1560 KNDKVLT

-1580 INIETLSHGTLE
+1580 IKIETLSHNTLE
-1592 FFKDKYGN
+1592 FFKNKYGN
-1600 VKKRWKKH
+1600 IEKRWKKYK
-1608 RTINKSVEGSAINT
+1608 TINKSVEGSALNT
-1622 IMKDVKDNGNKV
+1622 ILKDVKNNNSVIKKE
-1634 AQDIADVYNELFSKR
+1634 IIEVYNTLFQNYK
-1649 NPDSLKDRYAAAQKI
+1649 PTKKAKYAAAERI
-1664 LDIILDDSGKGKY
+1664 LNIILDKSSKGKFI
-1677 VYKQALL
+1677 YKQALL
-1684 QNRINFKGERDFLHN
+1684 QNKINFKGESVLLEN
-1699 ILFNYTKKFGTTILD
+1699 ILFEHTRNEYGNPALTYSPEGEIIAHGGKKVGFIFDRGKTEFGKGL
-1714 NPSFMPF
+1714 F
-1721 DKTKQKFIPAVKT
+1721 
-1734 QFGNI
+1734 
-1739 LEPYAWIGDKQGELR
+1739 EKQGELNG
-1754 AILTEGLIYSR
+1754 ILTEGLVYSR
-1765 PYNYLSMVDNVQ
+1765 PYNYLSMVDNVK
-1777 QDGVSIFNKENS
+1777 QDGVSVFNKENS

-1796 IAEVVQNEIA
+1796 IAEVVQNDIA
-1806 VSENDIIHP
+1806 INENDIMHS

-1830 GELANRK
+1830 GELANNK
-1837 GEVFANPFN
+1837 GEILDNPFN
-1846 LTINSGLMRRLI
+1846 LTINSGLMRRLVK
-1858 GETKDPGATEMANTL
+1858 GTKDPGASQIANTL
-1873 NNLSSAELL
+1873 NDLSSAELL
-1882 AYDFFSFLSKYNEGI
+1882 ASDFFSFLSRYNEGL
-1897 KNKKE
+1897 KNNK
-1902 TITYDQPIAVFS
+1902 TRIIYDQPIAVFS
-1914 DKSRRYYIESIIAH
+1914 DKSRRYYIESLIAH
-1928 NDKNR
+1928 NDITR
-1933 KLLLSKIENNPRY
+1933 KVILSKITNNPVY
-1946 NDTYIKGEKVFPFT
+1946 KEKLKYKGTKKEEGKKIFPFT
-1960 ITNNKIEGIDKAVV
+1960 ITNNR
-1974 KFKKYIKDN
+1974 IKEMPNLIQDWKDFANKN
-1983 KELFQNNQDFNE
+1983 KELFKNNEDLKE
-1995 TKNVDAALEAYYTSY
+1995 TKNVDAALEAYLTSY

-2020 FVADHVQTK
+2020 FVADHRQTK
-2029 DQVDYIKRAAGSIAG
+2029 NEVDYIKRAAGSIAG

-2097 FKFVYNYTEMEGK
+2097 FKFVYNYTEMDGK

-2139 ADVLRARQE
+2139 ADVLRVRQE
-2148 RVNKISGNPSNLVI
+2148 RINQVSGNPSNLVI
-2162 AASESAAKMFVGNKN
+2162 AASESASKLFVGDKS

-2197 NLYMEGDAESQMFK
+2197 NLYMEGDVESQMLK

-2240 YHTATNISNA
+2240 YHTATNINNA
-2250 QEQTLV
+2250 QEQKLV

-2270 NKQRNE
+2270 NEQRNQ
-2276 GLIPFNNNSVLKERD
+2276 GLIPFGNNDVIKEKD
-2291 LFKSSITEDVYG
+2291 LLKSSITEDVYG
-2303 NLITSMYEYTHPM
+2303 NLLPSMYEYTHPM

-2323 HNSMAT
+2323 HNSAAT

-2381 EKQGVKKGDVFIG
+2381 EKQGIKRGDVFIG

-2446 HMNFKWKKGAELNP
+2446 HMNFKWKKGALLSP
-2460 TKEQAKE
+2460 KPKEAKE

-2476 RFINAYIDL
+2476 RFIDAYIEL
-2485 ISRDKKAEITADIN
+2485 ISGNKEAEIKADIN

-2504 KIAIKKSK
+2504 KIAIEKSK
-2512 DFYKKGQ
+2512 DFYGEGK

-2540 AKHLVGIIASLQRTF
+2540 AKHLVGVIASLQRTF

-2585 DNKED
+2585 DNQKD

-2652 DYMEYKRSKSKNY
+2652 DYMEYKKSKSKNY

-2684 NEFLEFT
+2684 NEFLNFT
-2691 KSKGIYANLNS
+2691 KNKGIYANLNS
-2702 IMQQKKI
+2702 IMSQQKEGRGFI
-2709 DINLNNLKSSNE
+2709 NINLNNLKSSSKKIV
-2721 KTVKKEQGK
+2721 KTEQGK
-2730 ILAMIYSLEKFN
+2730 VLAMIYSLEKFN
-2742 QYIINP
+2742 QHIIKP

-2768 INLAIKEVSKPDTVI
+2768 TNLAIKEASKPDTVI

-2791 LYTLKDKTIN
+2791 LYTLKDKTKN
-2801 NQIVDHATKLFDTI
+2801 NQIVDHATKLFDTV

-2828 YMQGILLDKKID
+2828 YMQSILLDKKVD

-2848 INDLKNNIAVLNDG
+2848 ITNLKNNIPVLNNA

-2875 LKRNPENEFLTKVL
+2875 LKRQSENEFITKAL
-2889 EIKTLKNGNDVV
+2889 EIKQKNGNDVV
-2901 VLNSIETGDLV
+2901 ILNSIETGDLV

-2921 EAFDELNPTDQNLIF
+2921 EAFDNLNPADQDLIF
-2936 KLEYQFNGFGLTGAY
+2936 NLEYQFNGFGLTGAY

-2957 TPFFSKKYIE
+2957 TPFFSKEYIE
-2967 KINEEIKTIVE
+2967 KINKYIEDIVDK
-2978 NNQTKEPN
+2978 NQTEKSN
-2986 GTELSQAISDIKN
+2986 GTEINQAIKVIRN
-2999 KPQSYDARKG
+2999 KPQSYDARG
-3009 IKEVSKNNNNF
+3009 SVKEVSKNNNSF
-3020 EIKLPGKKAK
+3020 EIKEPGKKAK
-3030 KRIYSETSYNNDYLG
+3030 KRIYSETSYNNDHLG
-3045 SGVER
+3045 SGVTEMI
-3050 LSFENWNKDKGI
+3050 FEDWAKDKGI
-3062 DISKIDKNST
+3062 NISKIDKNSK
-3072 TYEMQFD
+3072 TYEMLFD

-3085 HQLDLVRNM
+3085 HQLSLVRNM
-3094 ENNLLKKPL
+3094 ESNLLKKPL
-3103 SKYTTEGLYDLA
+3103 SKYTLEGLYDLA

-3123 AASKGLAYEVEK
+3123 TASKGLAYEVEK

-3147 FLRRKGAEQGYKY
+3147 FLRKKGTEQGYKY

-3221 NALIRSKMKGIS
+3221 DALIKSKMKGIS
-3233 VLERV
+3233 ILERV

-3244 NARYQYIYGNI
+3244 NVRYQYIYGNI

-3262 VRLFTEE
+3262 VRMFTPE

-3274 FDNLTQEERNY
+3274 GVELTKEELDY
-3285 YNQYKAVAE
+3285 YNMYKAVAQ

-3300 ETNGT
+3300 NTNGV

-3310 QMGEIENMSRSGL
+3310 QIGEIENMSRSGL

-3347 GKRALKTFYEWKYDV
+3347 GTRALKTFYEWKYDV

-3368 KLRLDSGREI
+3368 KLKLDSGKEI

-3416 GGMLKRMVGYEA
+3416 GAMLKRMVGYEA

-3439 ERRKGVKAQKITY
+3439 ERRKGVKAQKTTY

-3524 SSLGKSGDKV
+3524 SRLGKSGDKA
-3534 IDLFVRLTS
+3534 IDLFVRITS
-3543 LRLLGFNMTVA
+3543 LRLLGFNVSVA
-3554 VGNVLAGKYQ
+3554 IGNVLAGKYQ
-3564 ELRKRGGKQFIKGE
+3564 ELRKRGGKQFVKGE

-3585 MKSRN
+3585 MRSRN

-3602 DDFVHLSEPKGMF
+3602 DDFVHLSEPKGLF

-3725 FTVNLFK
+3725 FTVNLFR

-3760 AYINGLG
+3760 AYINGAG
-3767 IGVTLLSLIAIME
+3767 IGVALLSLIAIME
-3780 DDDDTD
+3780 DDDETD
-3786 QGTLRA
+3786 QGTLKA

-3815 PASLSTIKNTMR
+3815 PASLSTMKNTMR

-3848 TSKALKTA
+3848 TSKAVKTA
-3856 KYDISPYA
+3856 LYDIAPYA

-3873 LYTGAQEKKETSSL
+3873 SYKGQQEKKETSSL